1 MPWRHVSRIYKDGT
15 NLTHHVV
22 ISSATMMSS
31 LRTNAV
37 NDIETICK
45 NSFSNNTNDI
55 IMIAAPEKHEQ
66 KSRDNTTIRRTLVKT
81 NHTPLEKRLVRQGAT
96 LFFVNE

>member
-1 MPWRHVSRIYKDGT
+1 
-15 NLTHHVV
+15 
-22 ISSATMMSS
+22 
-31 LRTNAV
+31 
-37 NDIETICK
+37 
-45 NSFSNNTNDI
+45 
-55 IMIAAPEKHEQ
+55 MIAAPEKHEQ